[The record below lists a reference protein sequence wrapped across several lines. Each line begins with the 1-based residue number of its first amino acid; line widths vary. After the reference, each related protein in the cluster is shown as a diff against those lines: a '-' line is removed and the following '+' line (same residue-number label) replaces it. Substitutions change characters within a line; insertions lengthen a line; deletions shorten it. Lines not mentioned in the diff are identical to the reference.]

1 MTKREL
7 VLVIGMI
14 TSFVATAAISYSFGV
29 EGQKREQEIIERHI
43 ENASKGNSIK
53 FIWNDDEESI
63 PAEGGLVKVE
73 AIDENTVY
81 LTPIN

>member
-1 MTKREL
+1 MRARATQL
-7 VLVIGMI
+7 NSSGMMM
-14 TSFVATAAISYSFGV
+14 
-29 EGQKREQEIIERHI
+29 K
-43 ENASKGNSIK
+43 K
-53 FIWNDDEESI
+53 ESI